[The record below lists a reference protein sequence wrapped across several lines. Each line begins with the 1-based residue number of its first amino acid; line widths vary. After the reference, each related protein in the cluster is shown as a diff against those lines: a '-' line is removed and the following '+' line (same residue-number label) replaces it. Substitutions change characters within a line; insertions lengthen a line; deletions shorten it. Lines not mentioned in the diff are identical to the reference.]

1 MATWVHLLYLIILFF
16 ESFVT
21 KLTNFFIF
29 VSMINA
35 ENQLFESI
43 KMIQNLNENY

>member
-1 MATWVHLLYLIILFF
+1 MATWVHLVYLVILLFEFF
-16 ESFVT
+16 VA
-21 KLTNFFIF
+21 KLTDFFIS

-43 KMIQNLNENY
+43 KMIQNLNEDY